1 MLQQATIQKKRSI
14 RSRIATLVERH
25 IDQSRLGEND
35 GVNDRLLDLAGEEQC
50 YRTVMV
56 LIIGIMMDE
65 FMQSWTD
72 DQDRSPLEHRSQK
85 QRDNLRPDGG
95 GGILSSARLFG
106 FWFSVHET
114 LERFARRGGMRPKK
128 NLKGLLNLASKSQH
142 DWRGLDGPILQSGRF
157 QRAREASWRWR
168 GRSNF
173 GTIPYLGANK

>member
-85 QRDNLRPDGG
+85 QETICVPTEATEFSRAPGC
-95 GGILSSARLFG
+95 SAFG
-106 FWFSVHET
+106 FRSMK
-114 LERFARRGGMRPKK
+114 R
-128 NLKGLLNLASKSQH
+128 LNDSLA
-142 DWRGLDGPILQSGRF
+142 
-157 QRAREASWRWR
+157 E
-168 GRSNF
+168 
-173 GTIPYLGANK
+173 GA